1 MSCPSAPPPPPLP
14 CPTVPAA
21 NHQPEPTPPTV
32 ALTPRT
38 PPDALLLELITANG
52 YPFKDHWSYFVRS
65 RRHPDVGVVIHATGD
80 VANGFRLE
88 VKRSFDLGEPDNRP
102 SRRIPLQWLTAAP
115 PPSQLDEQAML
126 NYGQLK
132 FDTVPVGAL
141 EESLFKVKAP
151 GKTLNTVGVEGSVG
165 KRIVQRNCQSWII
178 ASAEQLVVDGMLS
191 PDVAAYLRAIEQ

>member
-1 MSCPSAPPPPPLP
+1 MSCPSAPLPPPLP

-32 ALTPRT
+32 ALAPRE

-88 VKRSFDLGEPDNRP
+88 AHPATVAGG
-102 SRRIPLQWLTAAP
+102 
-115 PPSQLDEQAML
+115 ML

-151 GKTLNTVGVEGSVG
+151 GKTLNTVGVAGSVG
-165 KRIVQRNCQSWII
+165 KRIAQRNCQSWII
-178 ASAEQLVVDGMLS
+178 ESAEQLVVDGMLS